1 MSERFKIYKEVLTTL
16 KKFLNQQ
23 KQGHIV
29 TLAMMI
35 SGIVMGKKAQLS
47 AIGSELPLKQKDS
60 SIVERMR
67 RFVKN
72 DTIEVATYYMP
83 FASLLLE
90 SLPKAPLVLAM
101 DGSQVGRGCMTLMLG
116 VIYKKRTLPL
126 CWIVYK
132 GKKGHTTAERHIE
145 LLELA
150 RPLIPEDA
158 EVILLGDGEY
168 DNVEM
173 LEWIEEKTNW
183 KFVVRTA
190 KNITICTDDK
200 KMPLEQL
207 DVSKGGQKSVSE
219 IGFTSE
225 GYGSLLAIAW
235 WGEEYEEPIYLI
247 SNLPEAVQACMY
259 YKKRYRIETLF
270 SDQKSRGFH
279 IHKSHL
285 SEPKRISRL
294 LLATCLTYT
303 WMIYL
308 GQEVIAQNKRALIDR
323 TSRRDKSLFRLGMD
337 WFKYL
342 FKHGRRIRVCF
353 NIALT

>member
-1 MSERFKIYKEVLTTL
+1 MSERLKIYKEILTTL
-16 KKFLNQQ
+16 KKILKQE
-23 KQGHIV
+23 KQGHVV

-35 SGIVMGKKAQLS
+35 AGIVIGKKAQLN
-47 AIGSELPLKQKDS
+47 AMGSELPLKQKDS

-72 DTIEVATYYMP
+72 DNIDITAYYMP
-83 FASLLLE
+83 FASLILE
-90 SLPKAPLVLAM
+90 ALSNVPLVLAM
-101 DGSQVGRGCMTLMLG
+101 DGSQVGRGCMVLMLG
-116 VIYKKRTLPL
+116 VIYKKRAIPI

-132 GKKGHTTAERHIE
+132 GKKGHTTAKRHIE

-150 RPLIPEDA
+150 RPLIPEDT

-173 LEWIEEKTNW
+173 LKWIEENTNW

-190 KNITICTDDK
+190 KNITICIADQK
-200 KMPLEQL
+200 KQIEHL
-207 DVSKGGQKSVSE
+207 DVNKGEKKSVSG

-225 GYGSLLAIAW
+225 GYGRLLAIAW
-235 WGEEYEEPIYLI
+235 WDKDYEEPIYLI
-247 SNLPEAVQACMY
+247 TNLPEVSQACMY

-270 SDQKSRGFH
+270 SDKKSRGFH

-285 SEPKRISRL
+285 SEPQRICRL
-294 LLATCLTYT
+294 LIATCLSYT
-303 WMIYL
+303 WMLYL
-308 GQEVIAQNKRALIDR
+308 GEEVIAKNKRALIDR
-323 TSRRDKSLFRLGMD
+323 TNRCDKSLFRLGMD

-342 FKHGRRIRVCF
+342 FKHGRKIRVCF
-353 NIALT
+353 NVALI

>member
-16 KKFLNQQ
+16 KKFLKQQ
-23 KQGHIV
+23 TQGHVV

-35 SGIVMGKKAQLS
+35 AGIVIGKKAQLS
-47 AIGSELPLKQKDS
+47 AMGSELPLKQKDS

-72 DTIEVATYYMP
+72 DNIELATYYMP
-83 FASLLLE
+83 FASLILE
-90 SLPKAPLVLAM
+90 SLSKAPLVLAM
-101 DGSQVGRGCMTLMLG
+101 DGSQVGRGCMALMLG
-116 VIYKKRTLPL
+116 VVYKKRTIPI
-126 CWIVYK
+126 CWIIYK
-132 GKKGHTTAERHIE
+132 GKKGHTTAKRHIE
-145 LLELA
+145 LLDLA

-173 LEWIEEKTNW
+173 LKWIEEKTNW

-190 KNITICTDDK
+190 KNITICIADQK
-200 KMPLEQL
+200 KQIEQL
-207 DVSKGGQKSVSE
+207 DVSKGEEKSVLG

-235 WGEEYEEPIYLI
+235 WGKDYEEPIYLI
-247 SNLPEAVQACMY
+247 SNLPDAGQACTY

-285 SEPKRISRL
+285 SEPQRICRL
-294 LLATCLTYT
+294 LLATCLAYI

-308 GQEVIAQNKRALIDR
+308 GEEVIAQNKQALIDR
-323 TSRRDKSLFRLGMD
+323 TNRSDKSLFRLGMD

-342 FKHGRRIRVCF
+342 SKHGRRIRVCF
-353 NIALT
+353 NVALT